1 MLAKGDLVRW
11 YEYYSCLTTVRKA
24 GIGIIVMVHD
34 DNKACTVLR
43 SAPYEDVFV
52 FDKEHIDKIN
62 LRSSNGK

>member
-11 YEYYSCLTTVRKA
+11 YEYYSCLTSVRIA
-24 GIGIIVMVHD
+24 GIGIIVMVND

-52 FDKEHIDKIN
+52 FDKEHIDKIK